1 MKRCFAIC
9 LSLWLIDVQAQ
20 ITLACQF
27 KEGQG
32 FYFDKGEWKPS
43 RFRAQKPFFLTIRQ
57 DNRLESASALSAL
70 DGTTIEASSSLLKI
84 IPELIHC
91 FEPDT
96 LYQLS
101 VCANN
106 SGSAI
111 AISLKNLEGAVSRI
125 LGAAATSRAGS
136 GSYRDSLAI
145 FPFVCQ
151 KI

>member
-1 MKRCFAIC
+1 MKRFIAIC
-9 LSLWLIDVQAQ
+9 LSLWLIDVHAQ

-27 KEGQG
+27 KEGRG
-32 FYFDKGEWKPS
+32 FNFDKGEWKPS
-43 RFRAQKPFFLTIRQ
+43 RFRAQKPFFLTIRP
-57 DNRLESASALSAL
+57 DKRLESASALSAL
-70 DGTTIEASSSLLKI
+70 EGTTIEASSSYLKHT
-84 IPELIHC
+84 PEWIHC

-101 VCANN
+101 VCANS
-106 SGSAI
+106 SGSTI

-136 GSYRDSLAI
+136 YRDSLAI